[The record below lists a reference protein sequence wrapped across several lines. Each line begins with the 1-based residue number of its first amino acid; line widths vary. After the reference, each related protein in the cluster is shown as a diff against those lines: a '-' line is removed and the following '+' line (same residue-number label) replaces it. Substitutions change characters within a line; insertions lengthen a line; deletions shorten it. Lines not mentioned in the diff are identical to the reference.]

1 MGMTR
6 AARLEDL
13 LRHAFN
19 PDLLEIRDESARHA
33 GHAGS
38 RPEGETHFHI
48 RISSQAFVGKSRV
61 EQHRLVNQ
69 VLANE
74 FARGL
79 HALSLSTCT
88 LNSENRKT
96 T

>member
-13 LRHAFN
+13 LRRTFA
-19 PDLLEIRDESARHA
+19 PDLLEVRDESANHI

-48 RISSQAFVGKSRV
+48 RISSQVFAGKTRV
-61 EQHRLVNQ
+61 EQHRLLNQ
-69 VLANE
+69 VLADE
-74 FARGL
+74 FASGL
-79 HALSLSTCT
+79 HALCLSTCT
-88 LNSENRKT
+88 PNSENGKT

>member
-74 FARGL
+74 FASGL

-88 LNSENRKT
+88 PNSENRKT